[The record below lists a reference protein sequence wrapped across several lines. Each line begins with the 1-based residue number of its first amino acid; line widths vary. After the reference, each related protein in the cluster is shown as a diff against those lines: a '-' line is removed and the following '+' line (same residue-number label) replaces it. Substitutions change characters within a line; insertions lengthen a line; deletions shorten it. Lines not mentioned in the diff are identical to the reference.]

1 MMRLT
6 RSALALLLASSLAAC
21 SSEDDPTRPVQ
32 LFGTTFG
39 ASELVELDP
48 ATGALLRTIGPV
60 GYRVNGLE
68 YDHVTGKLFATTS
81 NGDANFPNGLIEIDL
96 DTGAGTPI
104 GTGAGMTIM
113 NPTVNSAGEM
123 YAWTEDFDDLV
134 TVDTTTGLAT
144 VVGDSELSSF
154 EHGLAFDLADRL
166 VFVNGDGR
174 FYAMDTATGAATF
187 LAFADVRAHHGDFH
201 PVTGHYWGI
210 DETNDTGPD
219 AQRSFRIIDVDA
231 RTMSFGTQT
240 VDNLFAITFK

>member
-6 RSALALLLASSLAAC
+6 RSALALLLTTSLAAC
-21 SSEDDPTRPVQ
+21 SEEEPTPRPVQ
-32 LFGTTFG
+32 LFGTTYG
-39 ASELVELDP
+39 ASDLVELDP
-48 ATGALLRTIGPV
+48 STGALVRTIGAV

-81 NGDANFPNGLIEIDL
+81 SGDVSFPNGLIEIDL
-96 DTGAGTPI
+96 TTGAGTPV

-113 NPTVNSAGEM
+113 NPTVSSTGAM
-123 YAWTEDFDDLV
+123 YAWTEDSDDLV
-134 TVDTTTGLAT
+134 TVDKTTGVAT
-144 VVGDSELSSF
+144 VVGDSQLSTW
-154 EHGLAFDLADRL
+154 EHGLAFDPADRL

-174 FYAMDTATGAATF
+174 FYTMDTATGAAT
-187 LAFADVRAHHGDFH
+187 LITVGGGRVHHGDFH

-210 DETNDTGPD
+210 DETNGSADGPE
-219 AQRSFRIIDVDA
+219 RTLRVVDVNA